1 MAVVY
6 VAPSP
11 HDDDR
16 GTINNVQYE
25 KAKTKWAQKVEVKDS
40 LYSPRI

>member
-1 MAVVY
+1 MVVVY

-16 GTINNVQYE
+16 GAINNVQYE
-25 KAKTKWAQKVEVKDS
+25 KAKPKWAQKVEVKDY
-40 LYSPRI
+40 LYGPRI